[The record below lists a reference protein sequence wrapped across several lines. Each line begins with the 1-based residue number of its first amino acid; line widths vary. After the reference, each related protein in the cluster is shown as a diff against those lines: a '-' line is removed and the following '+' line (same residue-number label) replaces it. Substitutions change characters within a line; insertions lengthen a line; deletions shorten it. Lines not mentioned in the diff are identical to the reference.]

1 MKLEKEENRKIQ
13 AYLDLSMRMTLEHQK
28 GKWKYVDAED
38 FFNELK
44 RRKGTPHSQG
54 EDTRTD
60 GRGLSQMSLPL
71 NPDGTAKTT
80 KEEEKAEPSAT

>member
-44 RRKGTPHSQG
+44 RRKGTPHSQD

-60 GRGLSQMSLPL
+60 GRGLSQLGL
-71 NPDGTAKTT
+71 QLKPDRTARTT
-80 KEEEKAEPSAT
+80 KGEQKAGPSAT